1 MWSPLLTHPK
11 ITFSPFFR
19 HASIDAATRAAR
31 GLPEDLIR
39 LCVGIEDPY
48 DLLDDLERAL
58 IDAGAIALDPL
69 ENKYV
74 KVLDNDAL
82 ALAVRKLQLDGAN
95 EKEWFISAPGKVILF
110 GEHAVVHGVVS
121 HFLPSGT
128 FLQVQVP
135 VTVTL
140 SLVEPSLIITTG
152 SPAPASQKFL
162 LKSNGIENPLLTLS
176 PPFFA

>member
-1 MWSPLLTHPK
+1 MVSSLTNFK
-11 ITFSPFFR
+11 IKIYPFFR

-58 IDAGAIALDPL
+58 IDAGAIALDPV

-74 KVLDNDAL
+74 KLQDNDAL
-82 ALAVRKLQLDGAN
+82 SLAVRKLQLDGAS

-128 FLQVQVP
+128 GTSYGYTF
-135 VTVTL
+135 
-140 SLVEPSLIITTG
+140 IGGAFIDHNNGIACTG
-152 SPAPASQKFL
+152 ISKCL
-162 LKSNGIENPLLTLS
+162 MKSN
-176 PPFFA
+176 